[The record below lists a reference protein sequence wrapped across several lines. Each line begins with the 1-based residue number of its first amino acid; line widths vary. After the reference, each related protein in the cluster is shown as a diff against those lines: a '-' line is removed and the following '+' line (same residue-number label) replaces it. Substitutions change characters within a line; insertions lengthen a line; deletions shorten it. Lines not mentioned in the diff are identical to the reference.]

1 MSVSI
6 SKPIPLLKIDK
17 LSVTKADLDS
27 VQVQNNVRSF
37 QDYCT
42 KLGILHGPTSR
53 YAVQAAVPIATG
65 SGIERCT
72 IQLGAWEARTNAYR
86 IECNPPKLGSQ
97 GLEEFDTLLLSI
109 AGVGFGEFVATGK
122 VTRADV
128 AVDFPDILVDD
139 VVVRSWHARKHG
151 IYSSQLGIPETVYVG
166 KDNIVVYDK
175 GAQAK
180 DGVTRLRV
188 ERRLKPLCLGRDLPN
203 IANPFE
209 KMRVI
214 PTSVLKPFVPEP
226 SEAIFDSMRVRGIHR
241 VIAKLPPQDRARVK
255 RVAEDEA
262 NNLLPASLWDAWPTC
277 LVQAGI
283 AAAPS
288 TPTDAFE
295 ARDEDTT

>member
-1 MSVSI
+1 MPESI
-6 SKPIPLLKIDK
+6 SKPTSVLKIDK

-42 KLGILHGPTSR
+42 KRDIPYGPTSR
-53 YAVQAAVPIATG
+53 YAIQAAVPIATS
-65 SGIERCT
+65 SGLQRCT
-72 IQLGAWEARTNAYR
+72 IQLRAWEARTNAYR
-86 IECNPPKLGSQ
+86 IECNPEKLGPQ
-97 GLEEFDTLLLSI
+97 GREELDTLLLSI
-109 AGVGFGEFVATGK
+109 AGVNFREFVATGK
-122 VTRADV
+122 VTRVDI

-180 DGVTRLRV
+180 DGFTRLRV
-188 ERRLKPLCLGRDLPN
+188 ERRLKPMCLGRDLPN

-209 KMRVI
+209 KLRVI
-214 PTSVLKPFVPEP
+214 PTSVLKPIVPAP
-226 SEAIFDSMRVRGIHR
+226 AEAIFDSMRVRGIHR
-241 VIAKLPPQDRARVK
+241 VIAKLPLQDRARVK

-277 LVQAGI
+277 LVEAGVADPI
-283 AAAPS
+283 
-288 TPTDAFE
+288 
-295 ARDEDTT
+295 DTG